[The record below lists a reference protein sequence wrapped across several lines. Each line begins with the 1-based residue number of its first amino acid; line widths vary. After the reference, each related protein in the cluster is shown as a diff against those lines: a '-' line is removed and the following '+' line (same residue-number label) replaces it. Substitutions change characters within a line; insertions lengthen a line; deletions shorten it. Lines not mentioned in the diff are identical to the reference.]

1 MAYLD
6 PAEYA
11 KYQKAYKLKNKEYFA
26 TYRAGKG
33 DYFLEKKR
41 EWAKKNPSKSAEY
54 GKRYRLWKG
63 AVTELSKI
71 DISDL

>member
-11 KYQKAYKLKNKEYFA
+11 KYQREYKLKNKQYFA
-26 TYRAGKG
+26 TYRASKG

-41 EWAKKNPSKSAEY
+41 EWAKKNPGKSSEY
-54 GKRYRLWKG
+54 NKRWLLWKR
-63 AVTELSKI
+63 AVAELMKI
-71 DISDL
+71 DISDI